1 MRAHDWFIEHRSD
14 FVTRGLDA
22 DDERLYRDHLSRCAE
37 CREAVAVL
45 ERALAYLPMGV
56 TPVAPRPGFTQR
68 VVRDVVGSRRRRV
81 QWYMPA
87 VAAASI
93 LLALAGWWAGRQ
105 QATRTGQLLAAVRDT
120 LGAARDTLAAAQD
133 TLGVLREANRI
144 VQASIEMHGQK
155 GGIVIFA
162 DEKTHRWR
170 VVVHGLPA
178 APEGERYAFW
188 FVTGDGMV
196 RGPDVAVSPGRP
208 ASMVLD
214 MPPGA
219 RLIKGGAL
227 PMEPMQGDDSTPR
240 GPELA
245 HLEL

>member
-1 MRAHDWFIEHRSD
+1 MKAHDWFMEHLSD
-14 FVTRGLDA
+14 YVTRGLDA
-22 DDERLYRDHLSRCAE
+22 DDEALFRDHLARCAE
-37 CREAVAVL
+37 CRQAVATL
-45 ERALAYLPMGV
+45 ERELAYLPMGV

-68 VVRDVVGSRRRRV
+68 VVAEATGARRRRV
-81 QWYMPA
+81 GWFIPT

-93 LLALAGWWAGRQ
+93 LLALATWWTGR
-105 QATRTGQLLAAVRDT
+105 TRVAQVEQRLAAMQDT

-196 RGPDVAVSPGRP
+196 RGPDIAVSLDQP
-208 ASMVLD
+208 ASMMLD

-227 PMEPMQGDDSTPR
+227 TMEPMHGDNTRPR